1 MVVEQSI
8 SGHGFEVGDMVW
20 AKMKSQLWW
29 PGHVYSE
36 DFATPLVRRSK
47 REGMLLVAF
56 FGSSSFGWFD
66 CSELVSFDCNYVEMC
81 RQTSSRAFVR
91 AVEEAV
97 VEVNRRIGL
106 GMSCMC
112 RNKQSFRVIDV
123 QGFVAV
129 DVAGYDSGAVYPV
142 DAIRKARDGFQPKLA
157 YDFLRKLALEPTDS
171 EHVDDINFVKNKA
184 TVVAYRKAVFKD
196 FDEHYDQASIQE
208 PARQETSSK
217 APLNGMAVLAD
228 GLGKHKK
235 DEYLFKPRDDSKE
248 IIKEKE
254 EVISGPGPGP
264 EEVKI
269 PNSPLGELGSG
280 KIITLENIKKQ
291 KKEGISEGTQ
301 RSDVNHETDL
311 SRVLGDLH
319 SLAVDPCNTV
329 NRGSRNKVK
338 KAFLRFRSL
347 VFQKGKNFSLPLADG
362 EPNATKSS
370 EDNVEPSSGLKRGPS
385 DCQQDVN
392 DSKKKKVGDI
402 RKLTDEKKL
411 TTRDVKQPVAMTLKK
426 PGPEPTV
433 LVLKFPQGGSLP
445 SFNELKARFARY
457 GPMDHS
463 ATQILRNS
471 LSCQVA
477 FRHKAHAKAA
487 YGFVVESTSLF
498 GNTDVKCSLKGV
510 GDVDAAEPELLVKVP
525 KNHHQPAPS
534 LVPATSGG
542 EEAAGKGGREVFADS
557 LGKVMNTARPTND
570 AKKDDCL
577 FKPEAPQRS
586 DGNYETDLLR
596 VLDDLHSL
604 AVDPF
609 NTVNTGS
616 RIKGRKAFL
625 RFRSLVFQKGQNF
638 SLPLAGGE
646 PNASKSSEDSVQV
659 PPVKPPSGLKRGAP
673 NHQQEMAAAKKKKVG
688 DIKSLT
694 KEKKVTK
701 MIDGPLS
708 RVVNQP
714 VSTTLKKPVPELI
727 KKTEQQLAP
736 GPTMLTI
743 KFPQGG
749 SLPSYNELKAKF
761 ACYGPMDHSGTHI
774 FWNTLSCQV
783 VFRHKAHAH
792 AAYRFVVESTSLFG
806 NTGVKCTLKEV
817 ATVSSAKPEPPV
829 VVSSGVGVGV
839 QPKSILKKSGGEEA
853 AANGGKGR
861 VKFMLGGEE
870 SQISRATSISSH
882 LTKNVSSNNNEKAVH
897 PVVVTSPTGSST
909 PPPPPMRYGTTLL
922 SPPSLPPIPPCSMQR
937 TPLQVLNRPPSD
949 RFTTPNIDI
958 KEQMLSLLMRC
969 NDIVTN
975 VSSILGYSPYHPL

>member
-20 AKMKSQLWW
+20 AKMKSQPWW

-47 REGMLLVAF
+47 REGEGMLLVAF

-66 CSELVSFDCNYVEMC
+66 CSELVSFDCNYAEMC

-106 GMSCMC
+106 GMSCVC
-112 RNKQSFRVIDV
+112 RNKQSFRAIDV
-123 QGFVAV
+123 QGFVVV
-129 DVAGYDSGAVYPV
+129 DVAGYDSGAVYSV

-157 YDFLRKLALEPTDS
+157 YDFLRQLALEPTDS
-171 EHVDDINFVKNKA
+171 EHADDINFVKNKA

-208 PARQETSSK
+208 PGRQETSSK

-228 GLGKHKK
+228 SLGKHKK

-269 PNSPLGELGSG
+269 PKRPVGEP
-280 KIITLENIKKQ
+280 TLENIKKQ
-291 KKEGISEGTQ
+291 KKEGISE
-301 RSDVNHETDL
+301 
-311 SRVLGDLH
+311 
-319 SLAVDPCNTV
+319 
-329 NRGSRNKVK
+329 
-338 KAFLRFRSL
+338 
-347 VFQKGKNFSLPLADG
+347 GKNFSLPLADG

-385 DCQQDVN
+385 DCQEDVN

-402 RKLTDEKKL
+402 RTLTDEKKL

-426 PGPEPTV
+426 PGPEPTM

-510 GDVDAAEPELLVKVP
+510 GDVDAAEPELLVGVP

-557 LGKVMNTARPTND
+557 LGKVMNTARPTNY

-616 RIKGRKAFL
+616 RIKVRKAFL

-673 NHQQEMAAAKKKKVG
+673 NHQQEMTAAKKKKVG

-727 KKTEQQLAP
+727 KKTEPQLAP
-736 GPTMLTI
+736 GPTMLTL

-749 SLPSYNELKAKF
+749 SLPSYNELKSRF
-761 ACYGPMDHSGTHI
+761 ARFGPMDHSGTHI
-774 FWNTLSCQV
+774 FWNTFSCQV

-817 ATVSSAKPEPPV
+817 PTVSSARPEPPV
-829 VVSSGVGVGV
+829 VVSSGV

-870 SQISRATSISSH
+870 SQIEVALLRAAYGSSP
-882 LTKNVSSNNNEKAVH
+882 LTKNVSSNKNEKAVH
-897 PVVVTSPTGSST
+897 PVVTSPTGSST

-922 SPPSLPPIPPCSMQR
+922 SPPSLPPCSMQR